1 MLEVRREG
9 AVAVI
14 AMDRHEK
21 RNSINAD
28 VCRALREAF
37 EEQVASLDSDDPVR
51 VIMFTGNGTAFS
63 AGADLGGGV
72 YSEKFYDQHKRLL
85 RTMESIPIPVVAAV
99 NGPAVGAGVQLALA
113 ADLRVMDSQAFL
125 AVPVVKVGLALDW
138 WTVQRASAVIG
149 GGHARTLLYSAQP
162 VNANFCERVGFANRI
177 GDAAEAMALCQE
189 LATFAPLSLQHIKAV
204 INDDLARADHD
215 PAREELQRKA
225 WYSDDAAEFRRA
237 REEKRT
243 PKFTG
248 K

>member
-37 EEQVASLDSDDPVR
+37 EEQVATLDADDPVR

-72 YSEKFYDQHKRLL
+72 YSEEFYDQHERLL

-113 ADLRVMDSQAFL
+113 ADLRVMDPQAFL

-162 VNANFCERVGFANRI
+162 VDANFCERVGFANKI
-177 GDAAEAMALCQE
+177 GDATEAMAY
-189 LATFAPLSLQHIKAV
+189 APLSLQHIKAV

-225 WYSDDAAEFRRA
+225 WYSDDASEFRTA
-237 REEKRT
+237 RQEKRT

>member
-9 AVAVI
+9 SVAVI

-37 EEQVASLDSDDPVR
+37 EEQVATLDSDDPVR

-72 YSEKFYDQHKRLL
+72 YSEEFYDQHEKLL
-85 RTMESIPIPVVAAV
+85 RTIESIPVPVVAAI

-113 ADLRVMDSQAFL
+113 ADLRVMDPQAFL

-138 WTVQRASAVIG
+138 WTIQRASAVIG
-149 GGHARTLLYSAQP
+149 GGHTRTLLYSATP
-162 VNANFCERVGFANRI
+162 VDAAFCERVGFANKL
-177 GDAAEAMALCQE
+177 GDASEAMAYCQE

-204 INDDLARADHD
+204 INDDLAAAEHD

-225 WYSDDAAEFRRA
+225 WYSDDAAEFRTARA
-237 REEKRT
+237 EKRS
-243 PKFTG
+243 PSFTG

>member
-9 AVAVI
+9 SVAVI

-37 EEQVASLDSDDPVR
+37 DEQVATLDSDDPVR

-72 YSEKFYDQHKRLL
+72 YSEEFYDQHEKLL
-85 RTMESIPIPVVAAV
+85 RTIESIPVPVVAAI

-113 ADLRVMDSQAFL
+113 ADLRVMDPQAFL
-125 AVPVVKVGLALDW
+125 SVPVVKVGLALDW
-138 WTVQRASAVIG
+138 WTIQRASAVIG
-149 GGHARTLLYSAQP
+149 GGHARTLLYSATP
-162 VNANFCERVGFANRI
+162 VDAAFCERVGFANKL
-177 GDAAEAMALCQE
+177 GDATEALAYCRE
-189 LATFAPLSLQHIKAV
+189 LATFAPLSLRHIKAV
-204 INDDLARADHD
+204 INDDLAATEHD

-225 WYSDDAAEFRRA
+225 WYSDDAAEFRAARA
-237 REEKRT
+237 EKRT